1 MKHSALLKTTAAMGA
16 ALTMTC
22 AMATGAFAD
31 QVYSISDA
39 TISVGQTWSFSYS
52 GYMDWLLSS
61 EYIEHGPNMADTEGV
76 LKYVSTETTGRMTTV
91 TYEAMMPGTCTVT
104 LMDRSFIGGEID
116 KATVTVTGAGD
127 TTKPDDTKTDDTT
140 KADDTKADD
149 TAKGDNAKTDTVKP
163 AAPAAS
169 SEDNTP
175 AVDTR
180 TAQQKE
186 IDEAIANGTWGIE
199 YTTCQKCGYHNWTR
213 QGNVYVCDT
222 CGYETTTV
230 VGPKGV
236 KGYVGSG
243 AIAAVA
249 PKASAPET
257 RYATAAEAQ
266 AAADK
271 REAAYAAAVAAFQK
285 QIAAQNAAYLA
296 ALGK

>member
-1 MKHSALLKTTAAMGA
+1 MRTIKAEEITRRVATLCIEANTCLPADVKA
-16 ALTMTC
+16 ALEKAREEEPWPLAKQTLGLLRSNLDVAAAKELPICQDTG
-22 AMATGAFAD
+22 MACVF
-31 QVYSISDA
+31 VEL
-39 TISVGQTWSFSYS
+39 GQDVHVE
-52 GYMDWLLSS
+52 GDL
-61 EYIEHGPNMADTEGV
+61 EAAVNEGV
-76 LKYVSTETTGRMTTV
+76 RRGY
-91 TYEAMMPGTCTVT
+91 
-104 LMDRSFIGGEID
+104 
-116 KATVTVTGAGD
+116 GD
-127 TTKPDDTKTDDTT
+127 GYLRKSVV
-140 KADDTKADD
+140 
-149 TAKGDNAKTDTVKP
+149 GDPLRRVNT
-163 AAPAAS
+163 
-169 SEDNTP
+169 EDNTP

-222 CGYETTTV
+222 CGNETTTV
-230 VGPKGV
+230 VSEKGV

-243 AIAAVA
+243 AIAAIA
-249 PKASAPET
+249 PTTAAPES

-271 REAAYAAAVAAFQK
+271 READYAAAVAAYQK